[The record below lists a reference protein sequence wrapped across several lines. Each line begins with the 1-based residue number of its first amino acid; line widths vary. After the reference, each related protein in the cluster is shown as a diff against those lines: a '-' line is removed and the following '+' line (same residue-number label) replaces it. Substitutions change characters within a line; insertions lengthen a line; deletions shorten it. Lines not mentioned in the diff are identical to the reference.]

1 MGLTVWV
8 LGCSEGVA
16 SGALFED
23 SDEDDEDEMEAA
35 MDAALGDT

>member
-23 SDEDDEDEMEAA
+23 SDEDEDEMEAA